1 MPLVQMKDIL
11 IKANQENYG
20 VGAFSVANMEMV
32 MGAIQAAE
40 ELRSP
45 LILQIAE
52 VRLNHSPIHMIGP
65 LMVAAAKKATVPVAV
80 HFDHGMTFEKIKE
93 TLEIGF
99 SSVMFDGSHYPL
111 EENIQRTKEVVEHAK
126 QYGATV
132 EAEIGRVG
140 GSEDGSEDIEML
152 LTSTKEAKRFAEETD
167 VDALAVAIGNAHG
180 MYNGDPDLRL
190 DRLQEI
196 NGIVDI
202 PLVLHG
208 GSGISPE
215 DFKQC
220 IQHGVR
226 KINVATATF
235 QNIVSTVNTAVL
247 NTPYSDYFTYH
258 QDVIEAAYENV
269 KNHMLIF
276 GSENKAQ
283 PEKLSSLNNRRNS

>member
-11 IKANQENYG
+11 VKANEENYG
-20 VGAFSVANMEMV
+20 IGAFSVANMEMV
-32 MGAIQAAE
+32 MGAIKAAE
-40 ELRSP
+40 ELSSP

-52 VRLNHSPIHMIGP
+52 VRLNQSPIHMIGP
-65 LMVAAAKKATVPVAV
+65 MMVAAAKKATVPVAV

-99 SSVMFDGSHYPL
+99 SSVMFDGSHYLL
-111 EENIQRTKEVVEHAK
+111 EENIQKTKEIVELAK

-140 GSEDGSEDIEML
+140 GSEDGSEAIEML
-152 LTSTKEAKRFAEETD
+152 LTSTTEAKRFAEETD

-180 MYNGDPDLRL
+180 MYNGDPNLRL

-196 NGIVDI
+196 NEVVHI

-215 DFKQC
+215 DFKRC
-220 IQHGVR
+220 IQYGVR

-235 QNIVSTVNTAVL
+235 QNVITAVNNTVL
-247 NTPYSDYFTYH
+247 NNPYSDYITYH

-269 KNHMLIF
+269 KIHMQIF
-276 GSENKAQ
+276 GSEN
-283 PEKLSSLNNRRNS
+283 RV

>member
-11 IKANQENYG
+11 IKATQENYG

-80 HFDHGMTFEKIKE
+80 HFDHGMTFEKIQE

-111 EENIQRTKEVVEHAK
+111 EENIQKTKEIVELAK

-140 GSEDGSEDIEML
+140 GSEDGSEDIEMM

-283 PEKLSSLNNRRNS
+283 PEKLSSLNI

>member
-1 MPLVQMKDIL
+1 MPLVKMKDIL
-11 IKANQENYG
+11 VKADQENYG
-20 VGAFSVANMEMV
+20 VGAFSIANMEMV
-32 MGAIQAAE
+32 MGAIKAAE

-52 VRLNHSPIHMIGP
+52 VRLNHSPIHMVGP

-80 HFDHGMTFEKIKE
+80 HFDHGMTIEKIKE

-111 EENIQRTKEVVEHAK
+111 EENIQKTKEVVELAK

-152 LTSTKEAKRFAEETD
+152 LTSTKEAKRFAEETN
-167 VDALAVAIGNAHG
+167 VDALAIAIGNAHG
-180 MYNGDPDLRL
+180 MYNGDPDLRF

-196 NGIVDI
+196 NEEVCI

-220 IQHGVR
+220 IQHGIC

-235 QNIVSTVNTAVL
+235 HNVITAV
-247 NTPYSDYFTYH
+247 NNAVGNAPYSDYFAYH
-258 QDVIEAAYENV
+258 QDVIHAAYENV
-269 KNHMLIF
+269 KHHMQIF
-276 GSENKAQ
+276 GSENRA
-283 PEKLSSLNNRRNS
+283 

>member
-1 MPLVQMKDIL
+1 MPLVKMKDIL

-52 VRLNHSPIHMIGP
+52 VRLNHSPIHIIGP

-80 HFDHGMTFEKIKE
+80 HFDHGMTFGKIKE

-99 SSVMFDGSHYPL
+99 SSIMFDGSHYPL
-111 EENIQRTKEVVEHAK
+111 EENIQRTKEVVELAK

-140 GSEDGSEDIEML
+140 GSEDGSEDIEMM
-152 LTSTKEAKRFAEETD
+152 LTSTKEAKRFAEETA

-247 NTPYSDYFTYH
+247 NTPYSDYFMYH

-283 PEKLSSLNNRRNS
+283 PEKVSSLINRRNS